1 MGESISQHPGQHLAT
16 GGIGAGE
23 DLIVGDSSTI
33 AGRDVILQ
41 QLYARDPLL
50 AELMG
55 YVLNRID
62 RAVEQMHEA
71 ALALTAQN
79 SRVTDLEQGLH
90 GDGVGLDEQVGQ
102 LCEGLAGVRYQLR
115 LLWVVVF
122 LSPPITLALARLLG

>member
-1 MGESISQHPGQHLAT
+1 MGEPTSQHPQPQLSG

-23 DLIVGDSSTI
+23 DLSVSDGSAV

-62 RAVEQMHEA
+62 RAVERMHEA
-71 ALALTAQN
+71 TLLLAAQN
-79 SRVTDLEQGLH
+79 GRMAELEKDVY
-90 GDGVGLDEQVGQ
+90 GDGAGLDEQVGQ

-115 LLWVVVF
+115 LLWVVVL
-122 LSPPITLALARLLG
+122 LSPPVTLALARLLG